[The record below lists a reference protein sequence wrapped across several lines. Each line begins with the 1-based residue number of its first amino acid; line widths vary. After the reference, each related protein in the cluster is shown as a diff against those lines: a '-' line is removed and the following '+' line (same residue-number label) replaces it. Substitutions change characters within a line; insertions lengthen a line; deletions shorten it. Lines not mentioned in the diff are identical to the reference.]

1 MNRAE
6 KIASLIKDKEN
17 IIKIKKL
24 AYKLTDGF
32 EFQTSKVL
40 SVTKADSTNDTD
52 EIIKRSIIANTYNY
66 LDSHDD
72 VHLDGV
78 FSKTIKENNP
88 FFLHDHKFEV
98 GAQIGNILKSYEQ
111 KIAWKD
117 LGINKEGETTSLVHD
132 VEIIKAYN
140 EGIFDKYRMGAINQH
155 SVGMMYVKIDLAVD
169 DRSDSKGFDLF
180 NKVLPLLGNSEKALE
195 QGYFFVV
202 SEAKLRETS
211 AVLMG
216 SNPLTGIFSD
226 SNKENLQE
234 NLIKAIKN
242 IENKDIIYNIVK
254 DINETYN
261 LFEPLKDTKKDRE
274 PSFIELLAKDLS
286 KKTI

>member
-17 IIKIKKL
+17 ILKLKKMSIKN
-24 AYKLTDGF
+24 ADGF
-32 EFQTSKVL
+32 SFQTNKAL
-40 SVTKADSTNDTD
+40 NITKADSNEDTD
-52 EIIKRSIIANTYNY
+52 EIIQRSIIANTYNWM
-66 LDSHDD
+66 DSHDD

-78 FSKTIKENNP
+78 FSKTIQENNP
-88 FFLHDHKFEV
+88 FFLHDHKFEI
-98 GAQIGNILKSYEQ
+98 GAQIGNVLKSYEQ

-155 SVGMMYVKIDLAVD
+155 SVGMQYVKIELAVD
-169 DRSDSKGFDLF
+169 DRNDKRGFDLF

-216 SNPLTGIFSD
+216 SNSLTGIFD
-226 SNKENLQE
+226 ASNKENIVE
-234 NLIKAIKN
+234 NLTKAIKSL
-242 IENKDIIYNIVK
+242 ENKELIYNIVK

-261 LFEPLKDTKKDRE
+261 LFEPSKDTQEDKK
-274 PSFIELLAKDLS
+274 PSFIELLAKF
-286 KKTI
+286 